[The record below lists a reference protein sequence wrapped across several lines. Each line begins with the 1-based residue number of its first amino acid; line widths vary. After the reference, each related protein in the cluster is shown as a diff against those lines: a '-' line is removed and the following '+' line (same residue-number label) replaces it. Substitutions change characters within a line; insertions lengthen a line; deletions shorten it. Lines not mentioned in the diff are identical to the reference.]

1 MHGKGYGMPS
11 SHSQFLGFFGVYI
24 SLFLLF
30 RHRSPAAPSQLQ
42 KTFPKFPIPS
52 STIQHAIVSFL
63 FIILAGL
70 VAISRIYL
78 SYHTPRQ
85 VLVGSAAGTIA
96 AFAWFAV
103 TTWLRRSGWIDYFL
117 DTTLAQALRVTDLV
131 VEEDLLDSRWER
143 WERKRPERRAKA
155 VNKTKGKNR

>member
-1 MHGKGYGMPS
+1 MPS
-11 SHSQFLGFFGVYI
+11 SHSQFLAFFGVYV

-30 RHRSPAAPSQLQ
+30 RHRPPAAPSQLQ

-70 VAISRIYL
+70 VAVSRIYL

-96 AFAWFAV
+96 AFTWFAA
-103 TTWLRRSGWIDYFL
+103 TTWLRSSGWIDYVL

-143 WERKRPERRAKA
+143 WERKRHQRR
-155 VNKTKGKNR
+155 TKPADATKEKHR